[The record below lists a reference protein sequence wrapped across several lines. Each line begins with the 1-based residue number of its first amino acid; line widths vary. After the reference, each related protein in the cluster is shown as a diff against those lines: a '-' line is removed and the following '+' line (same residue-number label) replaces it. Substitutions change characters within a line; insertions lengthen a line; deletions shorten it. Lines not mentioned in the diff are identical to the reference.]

1 MEAYG
6 VPGSLVGG
14 RRSMAG
20 SDEMTPH
27 GEFRRPWS
35 GSERRVP
42 RLVFQPVQSF
52 LHQETSGALILL
64 GAAAVALLWANSPWW
79 ETYEEFWH
87 TKLTFR
93 MGGLVIYED
102 LRHWINDSLMALFF
116 LVVGLE
122 IKRELTTGEL
132 RDTRKVVLPALAA
145 LGGMVVPAL
154 VFLAFT
160 AGKPSAAGWGIPMA
174 TDIAF
179 ALGVLTIAARR
190 APPGLK
196 PFLLTLAIVDDI
208 GAILVIAIFYSEGI
222 AWSWLTAAI
231 VITIGILVLKRIHV
245 RWVPLYVTLGIGLW
259 FTIFESGVHA
269 TIAGVVLGLLTPATP
284 FQRPKHVSEEAR
296 RVADETVDDP
306 SPPDADSEN
315 WLHLAKL
322 SREAVSPLA
331 RFEEGLHPWTSL
343 VVIPLFALAN
353 AGIHVTWGLLRDAF
367 TRPLTLGIIA
377 GLVVG
382 KLIGISGM
390 TSLAR
395 RLGLGQLPEGTH
407 SGHVLGV
414 ASVAGVGFTVALF
427 IADLA
432 FEDPI
437 LLEAA
442 KTGILTASILA
453 GILGA
458 LLLRRAGRST
468 G

>member
-1 MEAYG
+1 M
-6 VPGSLVGG
+6 
-14 RRSMAG
+14 
-20 SDEMTPH
+20 
-27 GEFRRPWS
+27 
-35 GSERRVP
+35 
-42 RLVFQPVQSF
+42 
-52 LHQETSGALILL
+52 
-64 GAAAVALLWANSPWW
+64 
-79 ETYEEFWH
+79 
-87 TKLTFR
+87 
-93 MGGLVIYED
+93 
-102 LRHWINDSLMALFF
+102 
-116 LVVGLE
+116 
-122 IKRELTTGEL
+122 
-132 RDTRKVVLPALAA
+132 
-145 LGGMVVPAL
+145 
-154 VFLAFT
+154 
-160 AGKPSAAGWGIPMA
+160 
-174 TDIAF
+174 
-179 ALGVLTIAARR
+179 
-190 APPGLK
+190 
-196 PFLLTLAIVDDI
+196 
-208 GAILVIAIFYSEGI
+208 
-222 AWSWLTAAI
+222 
-231 VITIGILVLKRIHV
+231 
-245 RWVPLYVTLGIGLW
+245 
-259 FTIFESGVHA
+259 HA

-432 FEDPI
+432 FEDPV